1 MANQR
6 SSRCDCRR
14 CIAKPGKRHRQRA
27 KQRRYAMAPPV
38 LQMAFSAAGRAARPL
53 QSMAHGLCGN
63 DRSSNAGQKLLRFGQ
78 AQSQVSNIAK
88 TFRTADLYQIGAR
101 AAGIIPCRNQSQ
113 HPSYPRSPG
122 RLSTRPTVP
131 PVSSYPHSLDTPP
144 SQADIHTGGRIV
156 EQQDYPHCT
165 CPGPAVA
172 YSPSLSWRLGP
183 PGSQAPATPPNT
195 VAPFVLVPL
204 PSAWPPCSR
213 GRRWCPPAVPTTRAA
228 LLRNPAPQ
236 SRSVARRNRSAVRS
250 HDGRQSSD

>member
-1 MANQR
+1 MLAR
-6 SSRCDCRR
+6 SCFAS
-14 CIAKPGKRHRQRA
+14 GKLNPRSAISPIPSGRQISIRSVLGQRA
-27 KQRRYAMAPPV
+27 
-38 LQMAFSAAGRAARPL
+38 
-53 QSMAHGLCGN
+53 
-63 DRSSNAGQKLLRFGQ
+63 SSP
-78 AQSQVSNIAK
+78 IA
-88 TFRTADLYQIGAR
+88 IN
-101 AAGIIPCRNQSQ
+101 RNTLPFAS
-113 HPSYPRSPG
+113 PFPRSAID
-122 RLSTRPTVP
+122 PTDRT